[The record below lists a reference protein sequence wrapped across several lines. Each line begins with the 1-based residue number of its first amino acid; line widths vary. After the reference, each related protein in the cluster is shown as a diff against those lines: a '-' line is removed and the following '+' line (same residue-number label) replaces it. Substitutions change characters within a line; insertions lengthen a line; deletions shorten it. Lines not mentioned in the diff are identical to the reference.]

1 MAMFPSGYFIRS
13 PFVKYQRV
21 AIVSGPKRP
30 IYIMTIDVSLLA
42 VQSPVVIPV
51 VSPTVPNALVISN
64 KASLIA
70 ISGSKAQSINVPTAI
85 TLIPMTAMT
94 DALRNTPRGTE

>member
-1 MAMFPSGYFIRS
+1 
-13 PFVKYQRV
+13 
-21 AIVSGPKRP
+21 
-30 IYIMTIDVSLLA
+30 MTIDVSLLA

-70 ISGSKAQSINVPTAI
+70 ISLS
-85 TLIPMTAMT
+85 LIHI
-94 DALRNTPRGTE
+94 